1 MSPSESPNRVTRRE
15 LMTGAAAV
23 VGAVAISGASVSRVD
38 SATSSRSSKI
48 SRGDV
53 ILLQGDSITDAR
65 RSRKNNVPNTIR
77 SLGDGYANMIAAR
90 LLGMRPHDD
99 LKIYNRGLS
108 ANKVPDLAAR
118 WQEDT
123 LDLKPDIVSI
133 LIGVND
139 LWHKL
144 EGKYDGTVEDY
155 ASGLAALLGN
165 TQSALPDVT
174 LVVCEPFVLRC
185 GAVSAS
191 WFPEFDERRAAARE
205 AAAGA
210 GAVFVPFQTM
220 FDEAVT
226 DETPPSYW
234 AGDGVHPTMAG
245 HALMAQTWLDVSG
258 LG

>member
-1 MSPSESPNRVTRRE
+1 MSTSESSNRVTRRE

-23 VGAVAISGASVSRVD
+23 AGATVLSGAAVSRVD
-38 SATSSRSSKI
+38 SATEHKSAKLSK
-48 SRGDV
+48 GDV
-53 ILLQGDSITDAR
+53 ILFQGDSITDAR
-65 RSRKNNVPNTIR
+65 RSRKNNGPNTIR

-108 ANKVPDLAAR
+108 ANKVPQLAAR

-123 LDLKPDIVSI
+123 LDLRPDVLSI

-139 LWHKL
+139 IWHKL
-144 EGKYDGTVEDY
+144 EGKYDGTVEDF
-155 ASGLAALLGN
+155 ASGLAALLRN
-165 TQSALPDVT
+165 TRAALHNTT

-205 AAAGA
+205 AATGA
-210 GAVFVPFQTM
+210 GAIFVPFQTM
-220 FDEAVT
+220 FDDALT
-226 DETPPSYW
+226 DDTPPSYW

-245 HALMAQTWLDVSG
+245 HALMAQTWLDVTR